1 MTEPDALTLVV
12 EVAHDLRSPLNS
24 ILFLSEVLRSGYS
37 GPVNERQQSQLGL
50 MYSAALR
57 MTTVMND
64 MMVAASD
71 GKGIL
76 DEGPT
81 RFSIGAVFASV
92 RDLVLPM
99 AEEKGIALEFELP
112 EYDHCVGLQSAI
124 GRVLLNLTTN
134 ALKFTEKGTVVVSAK
149 RVGRDVLEFSVLD
162 AGRGIPKDYWEKLFQ
177 PFQKSAD
184 RSGHY
189 FAPSGLGLAIV
200 RRLVRAMGS
209 ELHLESELGVG
220 TRFFFTIESPLP

>member
-1 MTEPDALTLVV
+1 
-12 EVAHDLRSPLNS
+12 
-24 ILFLSEVLRSGYS
+24 
-37 GPVNERQQSQLGL
+37 

-57 MTTVMND
+57 MTSVMND

-76 DEGPT
+76 DEGVTP
-81 RFSIGAVFASV
+81 FAIGTIFASV
-92 RDLVLPM
+92 RDLVQPM
-99 AEEKGIALEFELP
+99 AEEKGIGLDFELP
-112 EYDHCVGLQSAI
+112 DYDHCIGLQSAL

-134 ALKFTEKGTVVVSAK
+134 ALKFTEKGTVIVSAK
-149 RVGRDVLEFSVLD
+149 RLDREVLEFSVLD
-162 AGRGIPKDYWEKLFQ
+162 AGRGIPEDYWEKLFQ

-189 FAPSGLGLAIV
+189 FAPSGLGLSIV

-209 ELHLESELGVG
+209 ELRLESELGVG
-220 TRFFFTIESPLP
+220 TRFFFSLHSPLP